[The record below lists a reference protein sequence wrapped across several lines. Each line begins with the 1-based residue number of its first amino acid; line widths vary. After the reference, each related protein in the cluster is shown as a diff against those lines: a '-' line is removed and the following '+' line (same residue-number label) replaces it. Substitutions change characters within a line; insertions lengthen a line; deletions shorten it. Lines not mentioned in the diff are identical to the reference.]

1 MQWPGVLP
9 GHCLLTKI
17 VTQVNAFVKSMG
29 WRCTAG
35 LLVVAWRTMSRVAS
49 SSRSRILFGVLLI
62 LAWGGALLGVRALR
76 GPAADPAADVIV
88 RPEFAGAVGA
98 NLEPAELTGERL
110 DRLAEAGIGWVR
122 FTLAWDAIEPARG
135 QFDWTTPDA
144 VFAAL
149 AQRPA
154 LRPVVV
160 LDRSPKWARGPA
172 DAENPAA
179 PPHERADFGAFAAAV
194 ARRYG
199 GQVRFYQVWHEPNI
213 APHWGARPADPA
225 DYAGLL
231 REAAIQLRSAD
242 ADARI
247 VLAALAPTTEAGPA
261 NLSELTYLDRLYSLG
276 ARAWFDSVAVQPYGF
291 TAAPAAAADPGA
303 LNFGRAALVREV
315 MLRHGDGATPLW
327 ATAFGWNALPAGWT
341 GPASPWGAVGEA
353 DQARYAAD
361 ALAAAATQTPWLGPL
376 FWAADCPTRAADD
389 PWRGFALC
397 AADGADRPVWEALR
411 TAARPPAV
419 LPPGRNP
426 TDHPALRYDPGW
438 RVTATAADPGQDG
451 DALEFAFNGTGLA
464 LAVQGGP
471 YWALYRIAVDGQPAN
486 ALPRDETGA
495 AYLVLH
501 DPFAATRRVTVAR
514 GLAAGEHQVRL
525 EATGGWGQWAL
536 QGIIVTSGAARSGLL
551 PWLLI
556 ALAGTVTA
564 IGAVWAWRWRRD
576 APRSNT
582 RTHAAGTEPAPD
594 LVRSTV
600 DRPSAFSRWLLDAPA
615 RLPEAALW
623 AAGLALA
630 GLLVL
635 SRWLAVD
642 LLALAGLGWLFVA
655 RPDLSLPL
663 IAASLPF
670 WQQPKRLLGWEF
682 GHFELFLW
690 VAVLAL
696 VARWALGCIA
706 DCQYPAPPAIA
717 DRPSSIE
724 HRTFHISHAT
734 FDAVDFSI
742 LALLLAG
749 LASTLLAAEQGVAWR
764 EFRIVFLFGAVFYAL
779 ITRVPWPA
787 GRRPSPWPLVGGLV
801 GGLAAASLI
810 GLGQLVT
817 GQGLVAVEGVWRV
830 RALYGSPNNL
840 ALVLD
845 RGVPL
850 ALALAAFGRFARPT
864 ERVDRSQSV
873 TAQGQR
879 SSGAGD
885 SSGLRPLR
893 MTGEDSSG
901 ARPLRMTGAVRFLFA
916 AAAGLMLL
924 ACIATFSKGA
934 MLLGLPAGIG
944 IVLLGGAWRSGRR
957 WPLWAAGG
965 LALLAVAGLALL
977 FRTPRFADLF
987 NFQAGTSFVR
997 IKLWQ
1002 GAWRMALDH
1011 PLLGVGPDNFLY
1023 AYRTH
1028 YVLPSAWEELNLSHP
1043 HNIFLDLWTRL
1054 GLIGAAAGG
1063 WALTATVRAAW
1074 RAFRGG
1080 DQVLWPLALG
1090 LLAGLAATLVHG
1102 LIDNSLFLPD
1112 LMGLFVVAAGLL
1124 RRRHPVE
1131 YRQPNPSTN

>member
-1 MQWPGVLP
+1 
-9 GHCLLTKI
+9 
-17 VTQVNAFVKSMG
+17 
-29 WRCTAG
+29 
-35 LLVVAWRTMSRVAS
+35 MSRVATAP
-49 SSRSRILFGVLLI
+49 RSRIFFIALLI
-62 LAWGGALLGVRALR
+62 LAWGGALLGFRALR
-76 GPAADPAADVIV
+76 GPAADPTADVIV
-88 RPEFAGAVGA
+88 RPEFAGAAGV
-98 NLEPAELTGERL
+98 NLTLTELTGERL
-110 DRLAEAGIGWVR
+110 DRLAAAGIGWVR

-144 VFAAL
+144 IFAAL
-149 AQRPA
+149 ARRPG
-154 LRPVVV
+154 LQPLIV
-160 LDRSPKWARGPA
+160 LDRSPEWARGPA
-172 DAENPAA
+172 DAGNPAA

-194 ARRYG
+194 AGRYG
-199 GQVRFYQVWHEPNI
+199 AQVRYYQVWHEPNI

-231 REAAIQLRSAD
+231 REAAIQLRAAD

-247 VLAALAPTTEAGPA
+247 VLAALAPTTEAGPT

-276 ARAWFDSVAVQPYGF
+276 ARAWFDIVAVQPYGF
-291 TAAPAAAADPGA
+291 TAAPAAPADPAA
-303 LNFGRAALVREV
+303 LNFGRAALVRDV
-315 MLRHGDGATPLW
+315 MRRHGDAAAPLW

-341 GPASPWGAVGEA
+341 GPVSPWGAVSET
-353 DQARYAAD
+353 DQARYAGE

-376 FWAADCPTRAADD
+376 FWAANCPALAADD

-397 AADGADRPVWEALR
+397 ADDGGDRPVWEALR
-411 TAARPPAV
+411 AAARRPAV

-438 RVTATAADPGQDG
+438 RVTADAADPSRDG
-451 DALEFAFNGTGLA
+451 DALEFTFNGEGLA

-471 YWALYRIAVDGQPAN
+471 YWAFYRITVDGQPAN

-501 DPFAATRRVTVAR
+501 DPLAAARRVTVAR
-514 GLAAGEHQVRL
+514 GLSAGEHQVRL
-525 EATGGWGQWAL
+525 VATGGWGQWAL
-536 QGIIVTSGAARSGLL
+536 QGIIVTSGAARSGPL

-556 ALAGTVTA
+556 ALALIGSAMWLAWETVGRRRARMTA
-564 IGAVWAWRWRRD
+564 DGPEPRAGMEGSAGLSRD
-576 APRSNT
+576 APHRLMVRARS
-582 RTHAAGTEPAPD
+582 RALLLGAQRLLARAAAWPEASGWIAAFTLA
-594 LVRSTV
+594 LVL
-600 DRPSAFSRWLLDAPA
+600 AFSRWTPLD
-615 RLPEAALW
+615 LAAL
-623 AAGLALA
+623 
-630 GLLVL
+630 V
-635 SRWLAVD
+635 
-642 LLALAGLGWLFVA
+642 GLGLVFLV

-670 WQQPKRLLGWEF
+670 WQQPKHLLGWEF

-696 VARWALGCIA
+696 AMRWALGRIA
-706 DCQYPAPPAIA
+706 DCGLRIA
-717 DRPSSIE
+717 DDQHPTDPSSIVD
-724 HRTFHISHAT
+724 RRSSISHFT
-734 FDAVDFSI
+734 CHTLDFSVS
-742 LALLLAG
+742 ALFLAG
-749 LASTLLAAEQGVAWR
+749 LASTLAAAEQGVAWR

-787 GRRPSPWPLVGGLV
+787 GRRFSPWPLVGGLV
-801 GGLAAASLI
+801 AGLVAASLI

-850 ALALAAFGRFARPT
+850 ALPLAAFGAFACHA
-864 ERVDRSQSV
+864 ERVEGGEPGGANRRRSSAARRADRSKKFPSV
-873 TAQGQR
+873 IL
-879 SSGAGD
+879 SGFGD
-885 SSGLRPLR
+885 SSGLPLHFASGTGVRPP
-893 MTGEDSSG
+893 TQSVTEG
-901 ARPLRMTGAVRFLFA
+901 VRFLFA
-916 AAAGLMLL
+916 AAAVLMLL

-934 MLLGLPAGIG
+934 LLLGLPAGIG

-957 WPLWAAGG
+957 WPLWAVGG
-965 LALLAVAGLALL
+965 LALVAVAGLALL

-987 NFQAGTSFVR
+987 NFQTGTSFVR

-1054 GLIGAAAGG
+1054 GLIGVAAGG
-1063 WALTATVRAAW
+1063 WALIATFRAAW
-1074 RAFRGG
+1074 RAFRRG
-1080 DQVLWPLALG
+1080 DQFLWPLALG
-1090 LLAGLAATLVHG
+1090 LLAGLAAMLVHG

-1124 RRRHPVE
+1124 RRVE
-1131 YRQPNPSTN
+1131 T